1 MAAPSILQTEGL
13 AKRFGGVVAAD
24 NVDIDVPGGELR
36 CIIGPNGAGKST
48 LFSLLTGID
57 RPDAGRVYLKGEDV
71 TRLPALRRVRRGPRP
86 DVPDQP
92 GLPASVGAAES

>member
-36 CIIGPNGAGKST
+36 CIIGPNGAV
-48 LFSLLTGID
+48 LIAD
-57 RPDAGRVYLKGEDV
+57 RH
-71 TRLPALRRVRRGPRP
+71 
-86 DVPDQP
+86 
-92 GLPASVGAAES
+92 